1 MNLKST
7 ISSGQAPAKILTLK
21 LYFWKF
27 RKLRKG
33 TEDANEDQIVLR
45 QGAKLR
51 WLIHYSLSFLGE

>member
-7 ISSGQAPAKILTLK
+7 VPSGQAPAKILTLK

-33 TEDANEDQIVLR
+33 TEDTNEDQIVMTGDKAEVAHTL
-45 QGAKLR
+45 
-51 WLIHYSLSFLGE
+51 